1 MSTHEP
7 YLFLADVHLTERMS
21 NSDLDYPID
30 SAIFTEADAKQRWL
44 YANVTG
50 GIRKLDCIFVKSG
63 DQIAICKTEPVMKAL
78 NFFDTEYYLKENSNL
93 NFENIDPFSHY
104 MLIGTKEGRNPNP
117 EFSVNEYLLRH
128 SDVEASN
135 IEPLVH
141 YANIGKKEERSLGTF
156 EVKLHEGSVAQS
168 L

>member
-1 MSTHEP
+1 
-7 YLFLADVHLTERMS
+7 
-21 NSDLDYPID
+21 
-30 SAIFTEADAKQRWL
+30 
-44 YANVTG
+44 
-50 GIRKLDCIFVKSG
+50 
-63 DQIAICKTEPVMKAL
+63 MKAL

-141 YANIGKKEERSLGTF
+141 YANIGKKGN
-156 EVKLHEGSVAQS
+156 V
-168 L
+168 